1 MQWRAC
7 GIGLAVLALL
17 TGCYTYVPV
26 QSPAPPVGEAVA
38 LEITDQGRVQLAD
51 RLGPGV
57 LRIEGR
63 MLGQEGEQLLIS
75 VGRIVQVN
83 GQVSLWSGESM
94 RLDRGLVGRT
104 QSRQLDRK
112 RTWLAAAAGVLAIGA
127 LIAIADLGGFFTGD
141 DIPAEEPPPHSIRP
155 SSTILIPPGMTGSQP

>member
-26 QSPAPPVGEAVA
+26 QNPAPPVGEAVA
-38 LEITDQGRVQLAD
+38 LEITDQGRVALAD

-63 MLGQEGEQLLIS
+63 MLGQDGEQLLIS

-83 GQVSLWSGESM
+83 GQVNLWSGESM

-104 QSRQLDRK
+104 QTRQLDRR
-112 RTWLAAAAGVLAIGA
+112 RTWLAAAAATLAIAA
-127 LIAIADLGGFFTGD
+127 LIATTDLGGFFDGGD
-141 DIPAEEPPPHSIRP
+141 TPPDPDPPHQIRP